1 MSDKLGLYDYLGFI
15 VPGAVII
22 AVAVYGFGLAG
33 VTTAPSA
40 EGILLLTAAAF
51 VVGHL
56 NVAVANMLQP
66 VAFGHWP
73 FTRLRSTEGLFGNHG
88 RYREAERKE
97 IEDEFAGFFPA
108 ASTFEEQFRLG
119 YTLLRQKQLDL
130 ALQTANQQIGLY
142 RNLMAA
148 TVVCLP
154 LLAAAAAADHHTLRP
169 QIWIPL
175 DVLAAVLFAIRF
187 RRFWVGFADE
197 VVRGVRAL
205 KSPLNTTSDP
215 GDAHRAEGAA

>member
-22 AVAVYGFGLAG
+22 AAAVYGFGLAG

-51 VVGHL
+51 VIGHL

-66 VAFGHWP
+66 VAFGHRP
-73 FTRLRSTEGLFGNHG
+73 FTRLRSTEGLFGNNG
-88 RYREAERKE
+88 RYGEAERKE
-97 IEDEFAGFFPA
+97 IEGEFAEFFPA
-108 ASTFEEQFRLG
+108 ASTFEERFQLG

-148 TVVCLP
+148 AVVCLP
-154 LLAAAAAADHHTLRP
+154 LLAAAAIGHGTLRP

-187 RRFWVGFADE
+187 RRFWVGFANE

-205 KSPLNTTSDP
+205 ESPLNATPDP
-215 GDAHRAEGAA
+215 GDADRAGG

>member
-1 MSDKLGLYDYLGFI
+1 MTDKLGLYDYLGFI

-22 AVAVYGFGLAG
+22 AAAVYGLGLAR

-66 VAFGHWP
+66 VAFGHRP
-73 FTRLRSTEGLFGNHG
+73 FTRLRSTEGLFGEHG
-88 RYREAERKE
+88 RYSAAEQKE
-97 IEDEFAGFFPA
+97 IEAEFAEYFPT
-108 ASTFEEQFRLG
+108 ASTFEEQFQLG
-119 YTLLRQKQLDL
+119 YTLLRQKNLDA

-154 LLAAAAAADHHTLRP
+154 LLVAGAATGHGSLRP
-169 QIWIPL
+169 GVWIPL
-175 DVLAAVLFAIRF
+175 DGLAIVLFAIRF
-187 RRFWVGFADE
+187 RRFWVRFSDE
-197 VVRGVRAL
+197 VIRGVRAL
-205 KSPLNTTSDP
+205 KSPPSTASNQDEVAP
-215 GDAHRAEGAA
+215 GGEGT

>member
-22 AVAVYGFGLAG
+22 AAVVYGFGLAG

-40 EGILLLTAAAF
+40 EGIVLLTAAAF
-51 VVGHL
+51 VIGHL
-56 NVAVANMLQP
+56 NVAIANVLQP
-66 VAFGHWP
+66 VAFGHRP
-73 FTRLRSTEGLFGNHG
+73 FTRLRSTEGLFGDHG
-88 RYREAERKE
+88 RYHEAEQKE
-97 IEDEFAGFFPA
+97 IEDEFAEYFPA
-108 ASTFEEQFRLG
+108 ASTFEERFHLG
-119 YTLLRQKQLDL
+119 YTLLRQKQLDS

-154 LLAAAAAADHHTLRP
+154 LLAAAAATGHRTLRP

-187 RRFWVGFADE
+187 RRFWVGFANE
-197 VVRGVRAL
+197 VIRGVRAL
-205 KSPLNTTSDP
+205 KSPPKATSDP
-215 GDAHRAEGAA
+215 GDADRAGA